1 MTIPVWPSS
10 LPTPLVDGVT
20 YAPQSNNVIRSQ
32 FAGGSKSRRR
42 FTSSYEDVS
51 FRLLLNRAGMQVLSD
66 LVIYTL
72 ADVLPMQWVEFRDP
86 ARRPAIYAFKQR
98 PTFTPAG
105 CGWLWY
111 ADIQLELRTP
121 FNCTFPLT
129 DELGAQLA
137 TDTDEGLTT

>member
-20 YAPQSNNVIRSQ
+20 YAPQSSNVIRSQ

-42 FTSSYEDVS
+42 FTNSYEDVS
-51 FRLLLNRAGMQVLSD
+51 FRLLLSRAGVQVLSD

-72 ADVLPMQWVEFRDP
+72 ADVLPVQWVEFRDP
-86 ARRPAIYAFKQR
+86 AKRPAVYAFKQR
-98 PTFTPAG
+98 PTYTPAG

-121 FNCTFPLT
+121 FNGTFPIT
-129 DELGAQLA
+129 DELGSQLE
-137 TDTDEGLTT
+137 TDTNEGLST